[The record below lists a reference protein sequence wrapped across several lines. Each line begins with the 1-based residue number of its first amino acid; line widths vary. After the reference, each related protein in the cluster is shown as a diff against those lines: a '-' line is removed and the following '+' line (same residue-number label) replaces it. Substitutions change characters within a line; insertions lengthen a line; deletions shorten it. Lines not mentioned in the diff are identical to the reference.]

1 MLDKKVYLQTIDDVI
16 AAGRY
21 KDTWESLE
29 THRVPDWYEKAR
41 LGIFLHWGP
50 FSVPA
55 FHDWYAR
62 NMYIEGDAAFAH
74 HRATYGNQKDF
85 GYKDFIPQFTMEK
98 FDPALW
104 AHLFK
109 LAGADYVVPVAEH
122 HDGFANYKTEVS
134 PWNAVDKGP
143 HRDILG
149 DLLEAG
155 DGEGLIR
162 GASSHRAEH
171 WFFFSHGRKFDSDVH
186 DPLTPQ
192 DLYWPAMPE
201 PENHHDLFAKP
212 YPSQEYL
219 EDWLV
224 RCCEL
229 IDRYHPQVFYFDW
242 WIQHDA
248 FRPYLKKFTAYYYN
262 RMEDRGGCVIH
273 YKHDAYPFG
282 VAVPDIERGQFSE
295 AKPFL
300 WQSDTSVMRNSWC
313 SAENLPNR
321 AYKEPI
327 EVLWDLIDVVSKN
340 GRLLINFGPARD
352 GTLNAQD
359 LHILSVMH
367 DWMKDNGEAIHGTH
381 LWRIQQ
387 EGPTKVAEGQFADSV
402 SRNFTSEDIRFMCR
416 GEMVYAM
423 LMRCPEDGKA
433 RIRSLR
439 EADASKLPLFHG
451 IIEDVEILG
460 HGKPLSWTRDEEGLH
475 VDLGAFRT
483 DLPVTIRVRT
493 R

>member
-1 MLDKKVYLQTIDDVI
+1 MNRKEYLDRIEKNIRE
-16 AAGRY
+16 GRY
-21 KDTWESLE
+21 QDTWESLGRHE
-29 THRVPDWYEKAR
+29 VPDWYRRAR

-55 FHDWYAR
+55 YHDWYAR
-62 NMYIEGDAAFAH
+62 NMYIEGDPACTY
-74 HRATYGNQKDF
+74 HRKTYGSQKEF
-85 GYKDFIPQFTMEK
+85 GYKDLIPAFTMEN
-98 FDPALW
+98 FEPGEW
-104 AHLFK
+104 VRLFRE
-109 LAGADYVVPVAEH
+109 AGADYVVPVAEH
-122 HDGFANYKTEVS
+122 HDGFANYYTELS

-155 DGEGLIR
+155 DHAGLIR

-171 WFFFSHGRKFDSDVH
+171 WFFFSNGRKMDSDVH
-186 DPLTPQ
+186 DPMTNQ

-201 PENHHDLFAKP
+201 PADHHDLFSEPA
-212 YPSQEYL
+212 PSQEFL
-219 EDWLV
+219 EDWLL

-229 IDRYHPQVFYFDW
+229 VDRYHPSVFYFDW
-242 WIQHDA
+242 WIQHQA

-262 RMEDRGGCVIH
+262 VMEDRGGCVIH

-282 VAVPDIERGQFSE
+282 VAVPDIERGQFSQ

-313 SAENLPNR
+313 SAEHLENR

-327 EVLWDLIDVVSKN
+327 EILWDLIDVVSKN
-340 GRLLINFGPARD
+340 GRLLLNFGPGRD
-352 GTLNAQD
+352 GTFNEQD
-359 LHILSVMH
+359 LHILEVMR
-367 DWMKDNGEAIHGTH
+367 DWMKVNGEAIHGTE

-387 EGPTKVAEGQFADSV
+387 EGPTVVQEGQFADKV

-416 GEMVYAM
+416 DADIYAM
-423 LMRCPEDGKA
+423 TMRCPEDGQIL
-433 RIRSLR
+433 IRSLR
-439 EADASKLPLFHG
+439 KADASRLPLFHG
-451 IIEDVEILG
+451 IVDSVDVLG
-460 HGKPLSWTRDEEGLH
+460 MDHSPVWHRDEEGLK
-475 VDLGAFRT
+475 VDLGDYRSS
-483 DLPVTIRVRT
+483 LPVTVRIHT